1 MELITEFVLF
11 FFQFV
16 FWMSVISIARAM
28 IFGDTESKVD
38 TEAERLKEQLS
49 KMIHRIKQEKH
60 GDCYYWFDLDDD
72 SFLAQGK
79 TDSEMIEVLKKRFP
93 THIFI
98 LNNEQGLRGPDWKPV
113 PIAELTKKSA

>member
-1 MELITEFVLF
+1 MELLIEFVLF

-16 FWMSVISIARAM
+16 FWMFIISLASRVL
-28 IFGDTESKVD
+28 FGPAQEKIDEETEK
-38 TEAERLKEQLS
+38 LKEKLS

-72 SFLAQGK
+72 TFLAQGRND
-79 TDSEMIEVLKKRFP
+79 TEMIEVIKKRFP

-98 LNNEQGLRGPDWKPV
+98 IDNEKALRGPEWKPV
-113 PIAELTKKSA
+113 PITDLTRKSA